1 MEDTSDMFE
10 DEIVQQ
16 LNQDSEIDESDED
29 SGEDKNIVVSIDTM

>member
-1 MEDTSDMFE
+1 MFE

-29 SGEDKNIVVSIDTM
+29 SGGGDKNIVVSIDTL